1 MCGWRTWW
9 PLALLWWAP
18 VVLLLCAVEVDGGTE
33 AEILEALDEAA
44 AEGSWGYV
52 PLSGP
57 YIDGHHSS
65 NVTAQVGAT
74 AVLNCRILY
83 IVGKPVSWMRAR
95 DLHLLT
101 VGRFT
106 YTSDERFKA
115 VHQAG
120 SQDWLLMIHYVQHRD
135 GGPYE
140 CQVSTTPPMTHT
152 VWLTVV
158 EPQTVV
164 LGGPELYINA
174 GSAINLTCLVK
185 HSPEPPPY
193 IFWYHDDVLLSYDS
207 GRGEVSV
214 TTENGQDTVS
224 RLLIQHAAAL
234 DSGRYACSPAT
245 APTHAITV
253 HVINSEKPA
262 AIHHKNTTSNSSEGG
277 AQGQLPAGP
286 LHLFLVGLLPL
297 LVTTT
302 GGQDLAEALGRTGAW
317 WRAWW
322 TSTGVVWW
330 CWCWWWWWW
339 RDAGERH
346 STPSS
351 TRFTNW
357 LTR

>member
-1 MCGWRTWW
+1 MCGRRFGRGRV
-9 PLALLWWAP
+9 LVWAAAA
-18 VVLLLCAVEVDGGTE
+18 VALCAVEVDGGTE

-57 YIDGHHSS
+57 YIDVHHSG
-65 NVTAQVGAT
+65 NVTAQVGST

-120 SQDWLLMIHYVQHRD
+120 SQDWLLKIYYVQHRD
-135 GGPYE
+135 AGPYE

-174 GSAINLTCLVK
+174 GSAINLTCLVR
-185 HSPEPPPY
+185 HSPKPPPY

-207 GRGEVSV
+207 GRGEVTV
-214 TTENGQDTVS
+214 TTEDGKDTAS
-224 RLLIQHAAAL
+224 RLLIHHAGAQN
-234 DSGRYACSPAT
+234 SGRYTCSPAT
-245 APTHAITV
+245 APAHSITL

-262 AIHHKNTTSNSSEGG
+262 AIHHKNTTTNSSEGG
-277 AQGQLPAGP
+277 SAGHLPAGP
-286 LHLFLVGLLPL
+286 LHLLLVGLLPL
-297 LVTTT
+297 LLTT
-302 GGQDLAEALGRTGAW
+302 GGQDLLNALGRTLAW

-322 TSTGVVWW
+322 RAWVGA
-330 CWCWWWWWW
+330 WWWWWW
-339 RDAGERH
+339 WWEGDRSSPSP
-346 STPSS
+346 STNLPDS
-351 TRFTNW
+351 